1 MEKNRMDKDL
11 GYYEQISL
19 NDRDYPIRLNISK
32 FPRERG
38 VDFPAHWHEYVEL
51 HYFLAGDMILELD
64 GEKIK
69 AVPGDLI
76 VVNSNVL
83 HQGYPDD
90 GKVEVIVLIFSMEEL
105 SRELAKMNIV
115 FQTVIHGDLEIDQ
128 MMRQI
133 YQEEKRKEIGWQIH
147 CKALLLQTIVYLTR
161 NYVKEI
167 LSGKDSTKR
176 AKMLERL
183 NGVMIYIEEHYNE
196 PIRTKE
202 LADLVHLSTD
212 RFHHMF
218 RECVFMSPLQ
228 YINNVRL
235 HKAMN
240 LLKQDAFTVTEIA
253 EKAGF
258 PDYNHFGRMFRKQFG
273 CTPREFRQRNKGESN
288 D

>member
-1 MEKNRMDKDL
+1 MDKDL
-11 GYYEQISL
+11 DYYEQITL
-19 NDRDYPIRLNISK
+19 NDKDYPIRLNISK

-115 FQTVIHGDLEIDQ
+115 FQTVIRGDPEIEN

-133 YQEEKRKEIGWQIH
+133 HREEKAKEIGWQIR
-147 CKALLLQTIVYLTR
+147 CKAFLLQTIVYLTR

-183 NGVMIYIEEHYNE
+183 SGVMFYIEEHYNE

-218 RECVFMSPLQ
+218 RECMFMSPLQ

-240 LLKQDAFTVTEIA
+240 LLKQDGFTVTEIA

-273 CTPREFRQRNKGESN
+273 CTPREFRQRNKGE
-288 D
+288 